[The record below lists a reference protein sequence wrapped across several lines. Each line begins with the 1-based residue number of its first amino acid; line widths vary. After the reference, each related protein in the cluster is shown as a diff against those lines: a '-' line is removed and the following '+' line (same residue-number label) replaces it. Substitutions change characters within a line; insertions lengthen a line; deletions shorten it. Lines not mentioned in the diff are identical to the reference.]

1 MTRSL
6 CIVAIL
12 VGIAAV
18 GTRAHASNADSCY
31 VTTSGGTTYAAEC
44 IGNYTQH
51 TSEDYSGLPNPTG
64 CSSDTPACA
73 CYGACGPGCNFTCSS
88 GGACLT
94 HDYNTRKY
102 GILSSQALSVF
113 PPALI
118 QWGGCE
124 VGRAV
129 QSVGTNV
136 FSRFTGY
143 VEWGAKKLAG
153 LF

>member
-1 MTRSL
+1 MRIQL
-6 CIVAIL
+6 
-12 VGIAAV
+12 IAMAALSI
-18 GTRAHASNADSCY
+18 GMFAKDAGASNADSCY
-31 VTTSGGTTYAAEC
+31 VNASDGYTYAAEC
-44 IGNYTQH
+44 IGNYTSH
-51 TSEDYSGLPNPTG
+51 TAEDYSGLPNPTG
-64 CSSDTPACA
+64 CSSDTPACS
-73 CYGACGPGCNFTCSS
+73 CYGACGPGCNFNCSS

-113 PPALI
+113 PPALV

-143 VEWGAKKLAG
+143 LEWGAKKLSG